1 MTDLAKN
8 IKRLRQEKSMTQA
21 ELADRLHV
29 TRQTVS
35 SWERG
40 NSTPDLSLLPAIA
53 EALETDQTNL
63 LYPGEPQKKKE
74 AFRPGCSFV
83 FSSVFLYYLLITFT
97 GEWGIILGPVAFI
110 AICTALILE
119 AIADK

>member
-8 IKRLRQEKSMTQA
+8 IKRLRQEKDMTQA
-21 ELADRLHV
+21 DLAELLHV

-53 EALETDQTNL
+53 EALGTDQTNL
-63 LYPGEPQKKKE
+63 LYPSEEKKKE
-74 AFRPGCSFV
+74 PFRPGCSFV
-83 FSSVFLYYLLITFT
+83 FGSVFLYFFFILFT
-97 GEWGIILGPVAFI
+97 GEWGIILGPIAFM
-110 AICTALILE
+110 AICTAIILE

>member
-8 IKRLRQEKSMTQA
+8 IKRLRQEKDMTQA
-21 ELADRLHV
+21 DLAELLHV

-53 EALETDQTNL
+53 EALGTDQTNL
-63 LYPGEPQKKKE
+63 LYPSEEKKKE
-74 AFRPGCSFV
+74 PFRPGCSFV
-83 FSSVFLYYLLITFT
+83 FGSVFLYFLFICVT
-97 GEWGIILGPVAFI
+97 GEWGIILGPIAFM
-110 AICTALILE
+110 AICTAIILE